1 MGARP
6 GASYDDRVTRP
17 SLALSCVL
25 AACSADDGAPL
36 DDAASDSA
44 SDTLVAD
51 SAAADTLDATD
62 AVDGARDSAADTLA
76 DAGRPLDEWEALFQD
91 KFVPNTTLTEPA
103 SASYHCLATASALRR
118 ARAGASFSPAF
129 VAKLEAATKASAG
142 ALVASAS
149 TWGGDGW
156 GLDAAWDAF
165 GDGTTNPA
173 TTVYAFQ
180 TGLAIWCLA
189 EAGDVLGDAGMKA
202 LAKKAMDAYRASAFV
217 AYGKG
222 YPIDC
227 TSCGYFWYSRS
238 KSDVGR
244 YVKNTNV
251 EMAVAALVVDRRQG
265 DATNKAVGAQAAASH
280 YGEIVS
286 YSNYGYLGRYDASYV
301 AGASLFDDHNSFEV
315 YLLFRAGQLLANAA
329 FQTAAETHY
338 DAYAPKGSAAYVAYA
353 ACHLARVHAP
363 AAKACRDYV
372 TASGATNPAGVG
384 LVMDY

>member
-1 MGARP
+1 
-6 GASYDDRVTRP
+6 VTRP
-17 SLALSCVL
+17 ALALSCAL
-25 AACSADDGAPL
+25 AACSAAEPAPI
-36 DDAASDSA
+36 DADAASD
-44 SDTLVAD
+44 AD
-51 SAAADTLDATD
+51 AETSVVDGGGDALDAADVPTD
-62 AVDGARDSAADTLA
+62 SSGDSAADAPA
-76 DAGRPLDEWEALFQD
+76 DVGRPLDEWETLFQET
-91 KFVPNTTLTEPA
+91 FVPSTTLTEPA

-118 ARAGASFSPAF
+118 ARAGASFTPAF
-129 VAKLEAATKASAG
+129 VAKLEAATKASAA
-142 ALVASAS
+142 ALAASAS

-156 GLDAAWDAF
+156 GLDKAWDAF

-189 EAGDVLGDAGMKA
+189 EAGDVLADASMKA
-202 LAKKAMDAYRASAFV
+202 LAKKAMDAYRTTAFV

-265 DATNKAVGAQAAASH
+265 DPANRAVGAEAAASH

-286 YSNYGYLGRYDASYV
+286 YANYGYLGRYDASYV

-315 YLLFRAGQLLANAA
+315 YLLFRAGQLLGNAS
-329 FQTAAETHY
+329 FQAAAKAHY
-338 DAYAPKGSAAYVAYA
+338 DAYAPKGSTAYVAYA
-353 ACHLARVHAP
+353 

-372 TASGATNPAGVG
+372 TTSGATNPAGVG
-384 LVMDY
+384 LVMDD

>member
-1 MGARP
+1 MTKPA
-6 GASYDDRVTRP
+6 
-17 SLALSCVL
+17 LALSCVL
-25 AACSADDGAPL
+25 AACSGEEPALVDV
-36 DDAASDSA
+36 DAASDA
-44 SDTLVAD
+44 PPETLVFD
-51 SAAADTLDATD
+51 GGSDTLDATD
-62 AVDGARDSAADTLA
+62 TLAADSADALA
-76 DAGRPLDEWEALFQD
+76 DVGRPLDEWEALFQE

-103 SASYHCLATASALRR
+103 SASYHCLSTASALRR

-156 GLDAAWDAF
+156 GLDKAWDAF
-165 GDGTTNPA
+165 GDGTTNPT

-189 EAGDVLGDAGMKA
+189 EAGDVLADAAMKA
-202 LAKKAMDAYRASAFV
+202 LAKKAMDAYRESAFV

-238 KSDVGR
+238 KNDVGR

-251 EMAVAALVVDRRQG
+251 EMAVAALAVDRRQG

-315 YLLFRAGQLLANAA
+315 YLLFRAGQLLANAS
-329 FQTAAETHY
+329 FQTAAKTHY